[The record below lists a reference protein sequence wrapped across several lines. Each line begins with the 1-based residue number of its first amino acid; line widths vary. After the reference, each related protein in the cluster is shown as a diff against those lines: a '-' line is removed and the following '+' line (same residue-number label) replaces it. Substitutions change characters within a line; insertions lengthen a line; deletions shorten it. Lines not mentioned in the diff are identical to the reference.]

1 MPTFPAILPVGYASI
16 YGLGSYTSPSGALV
30 VADQD
35 FRFGSVYG
43 IYAGGEVFIYGG
55 DVVMFREADVTYRYQ
70 VDGVPYT
77 VIPARLA
84 TKQEE
89 LL

>member
-1 MPTFPAILPVGYASI
+1 MPAPQIILPVGYASI

-30 VADQD
+30 VSEQD
-35 FRFGSVYG
+35 FKFGSVYG

-55 DVVMFREADVTYRYQ
+55 DVVMFKEADVAYRYQ

-84 TKQEE
+84 TKQDA